1 MKRVQAEDQGATAT
15 RLSAE
20 EERVLAGGAGP
31 VAQKVMRT
39 VVRYAEALGAA
50 RLADVTADGHMV
62 IAYAIPGIAPS
73 LEMLEELAAAGLR
86 TKFPFTLDPRPPL
99 DYENWAL
106 ESGQVAVLEEMYR
119 DQARYEEL
127 LLQLGLRASDAYTC
141 RPFLDEVGN
150 TPRMGDVL
158 AWSESAAVVYAN
170 SVLGA
175 RTNRN
180 GAIMDLLCN
189 VAGKAPLAGLL
200 LDEARR
206 ATWLVRVRAEN
217 PPLPQLL
224 GAAIGRRVLADV
236 PFIAGLD
243 RFLDMGHGAGAGAGL
258 PLATRDYLNELGTAC
273 ATAGAVGLFHV
284 EGVTPEAVAQG
295 RDLLTPDH
303 RTLVIDD
310 AMLADLAAS
319 YPVLWHDAGA
329 AADACYLGCPHFS
342 ALQIEWWA
350 RTIGAALRAHGQARV
365 KIPTTVCAAPQTLTL
380 VRRTGTAA
388 EELEAAG
395 VQLSPGCPMQLFDND
410 LAARS
415 AIVTNSTKLRTYT
428 NARFFPDRRIVEIV
442 ASGVI

>member
-1 MKRVQAEDQGATAT
+1 MSGATVMRLAED
-15 RLSAE
+15 
-20 EERVLAGGAGP
+20 EERVLAGDEGP

-39 VVRYAEALGAA
+39 VVRYGEALGAE

-73 LEMLEELAAAGLR
+73 LEMLEELVAAGLR
-86 TKFPFTLDPRPPL
+86 TRYPFTLDPRPPL

-106 ESGQVAVLEEMYR
+106 QEGQVAALDEMYR

-127 LLQLGLRASDAYTC
+127 LLQLGLRAADAYTC

-150 TPRMGDVL
+150 VPRTGDIL

-189 VAGKAPLAGLL
+189 VAGKVPLSGLL
-200 LDEARR
+200 EDGARR
-206 ATWLVRVRAEN
+206 ATWLIRVRTEQ

-243 RFLDMGHGAGAGAGL
+243 RFLDVGRGAGEGL
-258 PLATRDYLNELGTAC
+258 PMATRDYLSELGTAC

-284 EGVTPEAVAQG
+284 EGVTPEAVARQ

-310 AMLADLAAS
+310 GLLAELAAS
-319 YPVLWHDAGA
+319 YPVLWHDPEA
-329 AADACYLGCPHFS
+329 APEKCYLGCPHLS
-342 ALQIEWWA
+342 AGQIEWWA
-350 RTIGAALRAHGQARV
+350 RTIGAALRARGQAAV
-365 KIPTTVCAAPQTLTL
+365 KVPTTLCAAPQTLAL
-380 VRRTGTAA
+380 LRRSGTAA

-395 VQLSPGCPMQLFDND
+395 VMLSPGCPMQLFDKD

-428 NARFFPDRRIVEIV
+428 NARFFPDRRIVDIV
-442 ASGVI
+442 VSGDI

>member
-1 MKRVQAEDQGATAT
+1 MGVLKATGMRLTED
-15 RLSAE
+15 
-20 EERVLAGGAGP
+20 EERVLAGAEGP

-39 VVRYAEALGAA
+39 VVRYGEALGAE
-50 RLADVTADGHMV
+50 RLVDVTADGHMV

-73 LEMLEELAAAGLR
+73 LEMLEELVAAGLR
-86 TKFPFTLDPRPPL
+86 TRYPFTLDPRPPL

-106 ESGQVAVLEEMYR
+106 EDGQVAVLDELYR

-127 LLQLGLRASDAYTC
+127 LQQLGLRAPDAYSC

-150 TPRMGDVL
+150 VPKMGDVL

-189 VAGKAPLAGLL
+189 VAGKVPLAGLL
-200 LDEARR
+200 EDGARR
-206 ATWLVRVRAEN
+206 ATWLVLVRTEQ

-243 RFLDMGHGAGAGAGL
+243 RFLDAGRGVGAGL

-284 EGVTPEAVAQG
+284 EGVTPEAVALG

-303 RTLVIDD
+303 RTLVVDD
-310 AMLADLAAS
+310 AMLTELAAS
-319 YPVLWHDAGA
+319 YPVLWHDAA
-329 AADACYLGCPHFS
+329 AAPEKCYLGCPHFS
-342 ALQIEWWA
+342 GAQIEWWA
-350 RTIGAALRAHGQARV
+350 RNIATALRAHGQARV
-365 KIPTTVCAAPQTLTL
+365 KVPTTVCAAPQTLAL
-380 VRRTGTAA
+380 LRRTGTVAD
-388 EELEAAG
+388 ELEAAG
-395 VQLSPGCPMQLFDND
+395 VRLSPGCPMQLFDKD
-410 LAARS
+410 LAAGS

-428 NARFFPDRRIVEIV
+428 NARFFPDRRLVDIVVSGEI
-442 ASGVI
+442 